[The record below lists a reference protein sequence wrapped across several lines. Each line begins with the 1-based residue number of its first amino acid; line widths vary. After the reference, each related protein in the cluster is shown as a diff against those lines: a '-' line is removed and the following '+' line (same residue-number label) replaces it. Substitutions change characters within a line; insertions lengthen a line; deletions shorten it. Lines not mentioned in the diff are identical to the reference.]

1 MSARRRARQNRI
13 NNTYIFRIIFRIL
26 MLNLLYTCCKKREI
40 LEADGQTGSSIDYL
54 ENDLKNANWEN
65 TKPFVPK
72 LSEGKVIKV
81 YDGDSITVASR
92 LFGPKSEIYRFSIRL
107 RGVDSPELRSKNV
120 IEKQAA
126 IICQT
131 SLEKLILNKTIKIKN
146 ISTEKYGRL
155 LCDLYL
161 DGKSINGWLI
171 DNRFAVPYDGNK
183 KYVPK
188 SWMKYI
194 ETGNGS

>member
-1 MSARRRARQNRI
+1 
-13 NNTYIFRIIFRIL
+13 

-40 LEADGQTGSSIDYL
+40 LEAYGQTGSSIDYL
-54 ENDLKNANWEN
+54 NNDLENANWEN
-65 TKPFVPK
+65 TKPFIPK

-92 LFGPKSEIYRFSIRL
+92 PFGSKSEIYRFSIRL

-131 SLEKLILNKTIKIKN
+131 NLEKLILNKTIKIKN

-194 ETGNGS
+194 ETGNTS